1 MKVLLSILC
10 GLIVLF
16 AGGCTLLA
24 VSGAGLSGA
33 LVSGPLL
40 VIPAAVAIL
49 NVMVLAALWG
59 FATPNRGILVTLL
72 VLDVLVVLALAATW
86 VSLGGGDRDM
96 NILAVLLVGG
106 FFRSLQFTSINTL
119 GYADIEPQRMSR
131 ATSFASMAQQLSLS
145 AGVATGAILLHL
157 TVAARGGGGLQPTD
171 FVPAFLTVGVCAA
184 LSSLIY
190 LRLPPDAG
198 AEVSGHGA
206 EPARQ
211 AR

>member
-86 VSLGGGDRDM
+86 ASLGGGDRDM

-106 FFRSLQFTSINTL
+106 FAAKGLL
-119 GYADIEPQRMSR
+119 
-131 ATSFASMAQQLSLS
+131 
-145 AGVATGAILLHL
+145 TGL
-157 TVAARGGGGLQPTD
+157 
-171 FVPAFLTVGVCAA
+171 
-184 LSSLIY
+184 Y
-190 LRLPPDAG
+190 LRS
-198 AEVSGHGA
+198 V
-206 EPARQ
+206 
-211 AR
+211 